1 MPGSRIQDELFS
13 SRSARDKYASLVVGR
28 SGLGALLQYE
38 FVVSLAQARAGAL
51 GLVLRK
57 QLYPWLLGGCGRNV
71 VFGQNVVLRHPHKI
85 HIGSNVVIDDNC
97 LLDAKGES
105 NQGIRIGDGVFVGRN
120 SILSCK
126 DGDIELK
133 DGANIGF
140 NCEVFSA
147 SRVTIGAGVLMAAYA
162 YVIGGDHDFSD
173 PARSVLDQS
182 RTSSG
187 VTIGDGA
194 WLGAGA
200 KVLDGVTIGNHAVIG
215 AGAVVREAVPD
226 GAVAVG
232 VPARVVSSR
241 TTT

>member
-38 FVVSLAQARAGAL
+38 FVVGLAQARAGAL

-57 QLYPWLLGGCGRNV
+57 QLYPWLLGGCGHHV

-126 DGDIELK
+126 DGNIELK

-147 SRVTIGAGVLMAAYA
+147 SSVTIGAGVLMAAYA

-173 PARSVLDQS
+173 PGRSVLDQS

-187 VTIGDGA
+187 VIIGDGA

-200 KVLDGVTIGNHAVIG
+200 KVLDGVTIGSHAVIG

-226 GAVAVG
+226 RAVAVG
-232 VPARVVSSR
+232 VPARIVSSR